1 MEKNIII
8 DKIKSWLEIESKIIE
23 SSSKLRELRKTKKG
37 LNEELLEIMKTN
49 EIDCFDCNSGKIMY
63 TKNKT
68 KGPINKKYLEKILNS
83 YCLNN
88 NSNSEEAT
96 KLCEYILDN
105 REIKINENI
114 KLKQNK

>member
-8 DKIKSWLEIESKIIE
+8 DKIKSWLEIERKIID

-49 EIDCFDCNSGKIMY
+49 DIDCFDCTSGKIIY

-68 KGPINKKYLEKILNS
+68 KGAINKKYLEKILNS
-83 YCLNN
+83 YYLNN
-88 NSNSEEAT
+88 NSNTDEAS